1 MEFIRL
7 ISALAATTLAGYS
20 VLRVILRAEEGPF
33 AERLALSYGIG
44 MGVISLQY
52 LLYYFLSIK
61 PVIFS
66 ILLPWVIVLLIVIA
80 SERKRAKQ
88 SHQRHCEAGEA
99 SRSNLGLDCFV
110 ASLLAMTKTKL
121 RPPRSA
127 RRPHNDG
134 ALSPMEM
141 ALCGGL
147 GVEIFLSFFRSLIRP
162 LSSYDSIAIYAVRAK
177 AVFLAGGIPQDFFER
192 ITQSFPNS
200 SYPLMLPISEAW
212 IYAFLG
218 SVGDLAVKIIF
229 PLFFLAM
236 LTVFFYAVREFFGR
250 KEALI
255 FTFILGTIPQ
265 LAKFSTVGYAD
276 LILTFYFT
284 SSFIY
289 LFKWMRKA
297 ETRHLALS
305 GLLMGLALWT
315 KTEGWAFFLSAVLIL
330 ALFCAK
336 AFRKDRRI
344 FVKAAVFILIALMTG
359 LPWVFT
365 VKNAGLR
372 NEAYDLSSLSV
383 SSFFGSLMNF
393 ERCPRIA
400 YEFQKQF
407 FGPKKWNILW
417 IVFLALFFLNIKAV
431 FREDLLYPTLLLMLV
446 MTGYAYSYLLM
457 SLKEGEPINWYI
469 GSSLSRLFIH
479 FAPLTVYWIA
489 RVSKK
494 KEYI

>member
-7 ISALAATTLAGYS
+7 ISALAATALVGYS
-20 VLRVILRAEEGPF
+20 VLRVILRGEECPF
-33 AERLALSYGIG
+33 TEKLALSYGIG

-52 LLYYFLSIK
+52 LLYYFLKIR
-61 PVIFS
+61 PAIFI
-66 ILLPWVIVLLIVIA
+66 ILLPWVIVLSL
-80 SERKRAKQ
+80 SLFLGRPGTKR
-88 SHQRHCEAGEA
+88 
-99 SRSNLGLDCFV
+99 RS
-110 ASLLAMTKTKL
+110 SKK
-121 RPPRSA
+121 RIK
-127 RRPHNDG
+127 
-134 ALSPMEM
+134 LSPMEM

-147 GVEIFLSFFRSLIRP
+147 GIEIFLSFFRSLIRP
-162 LSSYDSIAIYAVRAK
+162 LASYDSIAIYAVRAK
-177 AVFLAGGIPQDFFER
+177 AIFLAGGIPQDFFSG

-218 SVGDLAVKIIF
+218 RVGDLAVKIVF

-236 LTVFFYAVREFFGR
+236 LAVFFYAVKEFFGR
-250 KEALI
+250 KEAFI

-265 LAKFSTVGYAD
+265 LARFSTVGYAD

-284 SSFIY
+284 SSFVY
-289 LFKWMRKA
+289 LFRWMKNLK
-297 ETRHLALS
+297 TRHLALS

-315 KTEGWAFFLSAVLIL
+315 KTEGWAFFLSAIL
-330 ALFCAK
+330 MLAVFCTK

-344 FVKAAVFILIALMTG
+344 FAKAVIFILIALMMG

-365 VKNAGLR
+365 VKNTGLR
-372 NEAYDLSSLSV
+372 NEAYDLGSLSV
-383 SSFFGSLMNF
+383 TSFFGSIMNF

-417 IVFLALFFLNIKAV
+417 IIFLALFFLNIKSV
-431 FREDLLYPTLLLMLV
+431 FKGDLLYPTLLLMLV

-469 GSSLSRLFIH
+469 GSSLSRRFIH
-479 FAPLTVYWIA
+479 FAPLAVYWIA